1 MNPPA
6 LSVVMTTF
14 RNPQALRL
22 ALVALAEEARAI
34 GAVELL
40 VGDDGDDEHASRGP
54 CERIAEAG
62 AFCSL
67 QRFWQRRDGFR
78 RARMLNHLVS
88 RASAPQVLF
97 LDGDCLVTRGLLSAH
112 LSAFEPWRFL
122 SGAMVRLG
130 KEVSGGLSE
139 DDARTFRHDRLSWA
153 LSTLARGGFDSTTK
167 DLLVTVRFPAF
178 YVCGAVLVGVGWL
191 GVWIA
196 GNSALLPANRR
207 IGALVLLSVVLA
219 VMAVDYVWIY
229 LPLLQMV
236 TPPGQAKPGHFR
248 NYHEASKWINLVGLF
263 LCLIASSIVNWPATS
278 SRERELDS
286 PNENLER

>member
-1 MNPPA
+1 MKRTCQNRSKTSRCVA
-6 LSVVMTTF
+6 AFDQDFVAV
-14 RNPQALRL
+14 RNFNLDTST
-22 ALVALAEEARAI
+22 
-34 GAVELL
+34 
-40 VGDDGDDEHASRGP
+40 DDGDGGKHIHNVFRAPGELEMALTSDEIP
-54 CERIAEAG
+54 T
-62 AFCSL
+62 
-67 QRFWQRRDGFR
+67 RFLP
-78 RARMLNHLVS
+78 RMG
-88 RASAPQVLF
+88 LF
-97 LDGDCLVTRGLLSAH
+97 LARFSTSAWIGAATLFVVVGVT
-112 LSAFEPWRFL
+112 
-122 SGAMVRLG
+122 
-130 KEVSGGLSE
+130 EV
-139 DDARTFRHDRLSWA
+139 T
-153 LSTLARGGFDSTTK
+153 RGGFDSTTK

>member
-1 MNPPA
+1 MA
-6 LSVVMTTF
+6 LTSDEIPTRFLPRMGLF
-14 RNPQALRL
+14 L
-22 ALVALAEEARAI
+22 ARFSTSAWI
-34 GAVELL
+34 GAATLFVV
-40 VGDDGDDEHASRGP
+40 VG
-54 CERIAEAG
+54 
-62 AFCSL
+62 
-67 QRFWQRRDGFR
+67 
-78 RARMLNHLVS
+78 
-88 RASAPQVLF
+88 
-97 LDGDCLVTRGLLSAH
+97 VT
-112 LSAFEPWRFL
+112 
-122 SGAMVRLG
+122 
-130 KEVSGGLSE
+130 EV
-139 DDARTFRHDRLSWA
+139 T
-153 LSTLARGGFDSTTK
+153 RGGFDSTTK

-178 YVCGAVLVGVGWL
+178 YVCGTGLVGVGWL

-263 LCLIASSIVNWPATS
+263 LCFIASSIVNWPVKS

-286 PNENLER
+286 PNEDL